1 MNIFND
7 DATASRIMFGP
18 QMHPDA
24 WCVHCYLMV
33 DGCVQ
38 EVAEAAA
45 RARGEL
51 KDANIQLKA
60 GYPYYSY
67 CINIRVADPKPLKK
81 RST

>member
-1 MNIFND
+1 ML
-7 DATASRIMFGP
+7 
-18 QMHPDA
+18 PDA

-81 RST
+81 NLPKGRDEDPTFFFTDPDYKP